1 MMPEGEGRYGTF
13 EELYEKEYDGIFRYI
28 ARVIRNDQTAVEDLT
43 QEVFFV
49 AYQKW
54 EIVRTHPNAS
64 GFLMVD
70 AKNKLK
76 KWYEKQ
82 RRTYVDDSDT
92 VERLAQ
98 SDASRQE
105 VDAFRLVDFYS
116 SVENTLSNRD
126 LNILRYYYEYG
137 YTSAELSGWLGIS
150 ESCFKVRVLRM
161 KQKLKRSMTV
171 FPFLLFIFGGGIVF

>member
-1 MMPEGEGRYGTF
+1 MPEGEGKYETF
-13 EELYEKEYDGIFRYI
+13 EELYEKEYEGIFHYI
-28 ARVIRNDQTAVEDLT
+28 GRMIRNDQTAVEDLT

-54 EIVRTHPNAS
+54 EIVRVHPNPS
-64 GFLMVD
+64 GFLMVV

-82 RRTYVDDSDT
+82 SRTFVDDADT
-92 VERLAQ
+92 MERIVQ
-98 SDASRQE
+98 SNVGRQE
-105 VDAFRLVDFYS
+105 TDAFHLVDFYS

-137 YTSAELSGWLGIS
+137 YTSAELSKWLGIS

-161 KQKLKRSMTV
+161 KKKLKQSMIIL
-171 FPFLLFIFGGGIVF
+171 PLLFFLFAGGIIF

>member
-1 MMPEGEGRYGTF
+1 M
-13 EELYEKEYDGIFRYI
+13 
-28 ARVIRNDQTAVEDLT
+28 
-43 QEVFFV
+43 
-49 AYQKW
+49 
-54 EIVRTHPNAS
+54 
-64 GFLMVD
+64 
-70 AKNKLK
+70 
-76 KWYEKQ
+76 
-82 RRTYVDDSDT
+82 DDSDT